1 MLDVEVEDDV
11 LDVVDGELL
20 GVLVEMLM
28 DRHIV
33 EEVEEVDVEE
43 L

>member
-1 MLDVEVEDDV
+1 M